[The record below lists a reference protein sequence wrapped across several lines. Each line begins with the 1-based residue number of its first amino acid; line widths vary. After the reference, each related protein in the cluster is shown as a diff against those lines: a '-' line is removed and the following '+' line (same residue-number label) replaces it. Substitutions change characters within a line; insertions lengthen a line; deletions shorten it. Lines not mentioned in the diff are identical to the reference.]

1 MQSTPKKVKG
11 FTILE
16 VIIVLTLVGI
26 ISAIGIP
33 NFNSWNKDRVVR
45 AEAERVRDIVTSITS
60 QVQRGLYGF
69 GQFQVDVTGANVSF
83 STNGMLM
90 ANIATRVF
98 RDGTDVCLSGD
109 LAEDYW
115 DHFGTDRQNAEVRF
129 YQTDEIKVDIT
140 NGVVCFSK
148 DGSLFSGGLDFGDNA
163 EVVETIFIC
172 SRDIE
177 TCQDPD
183 GGEDEL
189 VGTAEVGAQPEEVD
203 DDDDGGVIYVV
214 SWSRFGNVK
223 LEKWNSNSSQWIVQ

>member
-16 VIIVLTLVGI
+16 VIIVLSLVGI

-69 GQFQVDVTGANVSF
+69 GQFQVEVSGRNVSF

-98 RDGTDVCLSGD
+98 VGDGTDYVN
-109 LAEDYW
+109 LAILLRITGIILVQIDKMQRS
-115 DHFGTDRQNAEVRF
+115 DFIKQMKLKSM
-129 YQTDEIKVDIT
+129 YQMLLYVFPKMALYL
-140 NGVVCFSK
+140 VV
-148 DGSLFSGGLDFGDNA
+148 
-163 EVVETIFIC
+163 V
-172 SRDIE
+172 
-177 TCQDPD
+177 
-183 GGEDEL
+183 
-189 VGTAEVGAQPEEVD
+189 
-203 DDDDGGVIYVV
+203 
-214 SWSRFGNVK
+214 
-223 LEKWNSNSSQWIVQ
+223 

>member
-1 MQSTPKKVKG
+1 MQLTPKKIKG

-16 VIIVLTLVGI
+16 VVIVLAIVGVV
-26 ISAIGIP
+26 SAIGIP
-33 NFNSWNKDRVVR
+33 KFNSWNKDRIVKG
-45 AEAERVRDIVTSITS
+45 EAERVRDIVVSINS

-172 SRDIE
+172 SRDTE
-177 TCQDPD
+177 TCEDPEGD
-183 GGEDEL
+183 DIEL
-189 VGTAEVGAQPEEVD
+189 TETEVGGAQPEEAD
-203 DDDDGGVIYVV
+203 DDDGVIYVV
-214 SWSRFGNVK
+214 TWSRFGNVK

>member
-1 MQSTPKKVKG
+1 MHSTPKKIKG

-16 VIIVLTLVGI
+16 VIIVLSLVGI

-33 NFNSWNKDRVVR
+33 QFNSWNKDRVVR

-98 RDGTDVCLSGD
+98 RDGTDLCLSGD

-129 YQTDEIKVDIT
+129 YQTDEIKVDVS
-140 NGVVCFSK
+140 NAVVCFSK
-148 DGSLFSGGLDFGDNA
+148 DGSLFSGGLDFGDNT

-172 SRDIE
+172 SRNTE
-177 TCQDPD
+177 TCEDPEAD
-183 GGEDEL
+183 DIGL
-189 VGTAEVGAQPEEVD
+189 TGTEVGGDQPEEV
-203 DDDDGGVIYVV
+203 GNSGVIYVV

>member
-1 MQSTPKKVKG
+1 MHSTPKKIKG

-16 VIIVLTLVGI
+16 VIIVLSLVGI

-33 NFNSWNKDRVVR
+33 QFNSWNKDRVVR

-69 GQFQVDVTGANVSF
+69 GQFQVEVSGRNVSF

-98 RDGTDVCLSGD
+98 VGMPVLCQSGD

-115 DHFGTDRQNAEVRF
+115 DHFGADRQNAEVRF
-129 YQTDEIKVDIT
+129 YQTDEIIVDVS
-140 NGVVCFSK
+140 NAVVCFSK
-148 DGSLFSGGLDFGDNA
+148 DGSLFSGGLDFGDNMN
-163 EVVETIFIC
+163 VVETIFIC
-172 SRDIE
+172 SRNTE
-177 TCQDPD
+177 TCEDPEAD
-183 GGEDEL
+183 DIGL
-189 VGTAEVGAQPEEVD
+189 TGTEVGGDQPEEVGD
-203 DDDDGGVIYVV
+203 SGVIYVV

>member
-1 MQSTPKKVKG
+1 
-11 FTILE
+11 
-16 VIIVLTLVGI
+16 
-26 ISAIGIP
+26 
-33 NFNSWNKDRVVR
+33 
-45 AEAERVRDIVTSITS
+45 
-60 QVQRGLYGF
+60 
-69 GQFQVDVTGANVSF
+69 
-83 STNGMLM
+83 M
-90 ANIATRVF
+90 ANISTRVF

-172 SRDIE
+172 SRNTETCEDPEGEDIE
-177 TCQDPD
+177 LTETEE
-183 GGEDEL
+183 G
-189 VGTAEVGAQPEEVD
+189 GAQPEEAD
-203 DDDDGGVIYVV
+203 DDDDDDDDIIYVV

>member
-1 MQSTPKKVKG
+1 MQSIPKKING

-16 VIIVLTLVGI
+16 VIIVLSLVGI

-33 NFNSWNKDRVVR
+33 QFNSWNKDRVVR

-172 SRDIE
+172 SRDTE
-177 TCQDPD
+177 TCEDPEGD
-183 GGEDEL
+183 DIEL
-189 VGTAEVGAQPEEVD
+189 TETEVGGAQPEEAD
-203 DDDDGGVIYVV
+203 DDDGVIYVV
-214 SWSRFGNVK
+214 TWSRFGNVK

>member
-1 MQSTPKKVKG
+1 MQSIPKKING

-16 VIIVLTLVGI
+16 VIIVLSLVGI

-98 RDGTDVCLSGD
+98 RDGTDLCLSGD

-115 DHFGTDRQNAEVRF
+115 DHFGVNRQNAEVRF

-172 SRDIE
+172 SRDTE
-177 TCQDPD
+177 TCEDPEGD
-183 GGEDEL
+183 DIEL
-189 VGTAEVGAQPEEVD
+189 TETEVGGAQPEEAD
-203 DDDDGGVIYVV
+203 DDDGVIYVV
-214 SWSRFGNVK
+214 TWSRFGNVK

>member
-1 MQSTPKKVKG
+1 MQSIPKKVKG

-69 GQFQVDVTGANVSF
+69 GQFQVEVSGRNVSF

-98 RDGTDVCLSGD
+98 VGMPELCQSGD

-115 DHFGTDRQNAEVRF
+115 DHFGADRQNAEVRF
-129 YQTDEIKVDIT
+129 YQS
-140 NGVVCFSK
+140 NAVVCFSK
-148 DGSLFSGGLDFGDNA
+148 DGSLFSGGLDFGDNMN
-163 EVVETIFIC
+163 VVETIFIC
-172 SRDIE
+172 SRNTETCEDPEADDIE
-177 TCQDPD
+177 LT
-183 GGEDEL
+183 
-189 VGTAEVGAQPEEVD
+189 GTEVGGDQPEEVKD
-203 DDDDGGVIYVV
+203 SGVIYVV

>member
-1 MQSTPKKVKG
+1 MHSTPKKIKG

-16 VIIVLTLVGI
+16 VIIVLSLVGI
-26 ISAIGIP
+26 ISVIGIP
-33 NFNSWNKDRVVR
+33 QFNSWNKDRVVR

-172 SRDIE
+172 SRDTE
-177 TCQDPD
+177 TCEDPEGD
-183 GGEDEL
+183 DIEL
-189 VGTAEVGAQPEEVD
+189 TETEVGGAQPEEAD
-203 DDDDGGVIYVV
+203 DDDGVIYVV
-214 SWSRFGNVK
+214 TWSRFGNVK